1 MKERK
6 KIKKRKG
13 RKRRQTPEKILVH
26 FFNLFEQG

>member
-13 RKRRQTPEKILVH
+13 RKKTPEKILVH